1 MIASQTHVCRLMRA
15 ELGLSYKRVRVVDH
29 RTNSLRAIRLRQL
42 YAMKMIEVHSHGYR
56 VLNFDESW
64 LSETNYS
71 RMTWSKRGKANPLT
85 TKALPARIA
94 LMNVIDTSGA
104 AYVALSTGKTDSDVI
119 ITFLIYLCSRLD

>member
-1 MIASQTHVCRLMRA
+1 M
-15 ELGLSYKRVRVVDH
+15 
-29 RTNSLRAIRLRQL
+29 
-42 YAMKMIEVHSHGYR
+42 HGYR

-71 RMTWSKRGKANPLT
+71 RMTWSTRGQANPLT
-85 TKALPARIA
+85 TKGLPARVA

-119 ITFLIYLCSRLD
+119 ITFLTYLCERLD